1 MPTPRRTWPSL
12 QYPPIAVHR
21 NEALIDALQPV
32 SKNEDKNEVAFA
44 TFLDRQN
51 RLTEILSEQHQRSL
65 LPPLTLSTFTNDP
78 ADFITFMS
86 NFESQIES
94 NVQSNE
100 VRLRYL
106 EQYLEGEAK
115 DLIKGCQFKDPEL
128 GYPEAKKL
136 LKDKYGDPY
145 KISNAYIKKAAEWP
159 VINYGNDAELDHLST
174 FLTQCVSAMESIAYL
189 HILDHPQNLQNL
201 MRKLPTYLQDRWRR
215 QVINIRASTDR
226 LPGFKNFADF
236 LRIEA
241 KIATDPVFSKQAL
254 AKSTTRDQQA
264 RTTKVDNYQRGRTY
278 RVTSHAINAE
288 SSATSQASSKCML
301 CKVETHDLDD
311 CKCFKEKTLADR
323 KKFLAE
329 KQLCYGCY
337 KPGHRSRGCIQ
348 KKECTVCKG
357 RHPTGLHDYNFTAR
371 PRDKP
376 EEHQVNSTA
385 VEHVWSQL
393 PIVPVKLQYKDHH
406 IKTYAMLDSCSTGT
420 FITDNIRKQLKA
432 EGNNTKILVG
442 TVNGR
447 ALHDTK
453 VITGLKVSDLDDKQV
468 IELPRTFTRDEIPA
482 SESNIPQREL
492 VRNWQHLKKIADC
505 IPDRLQDSRVGLLIG
520 TNCPKAMEPK
530 DVVPCPGN
538 GPYAVLTFAGWTVVG
553 PCRNTVQV
561 NRIDC
566 NCVAIKEPSTVKPST
581 HHVHFVSSAK
591 EVITP
596 KALNNMMDLE
606 FSERK
611 DTSELAYSQDDN
623 HFLKILR
630 DGIKKENG
638 HYIMPL
644 PFRRDEVF
652 MPNNKEQAIS
662 RAMSL
667 KKRLTNDQKMYAD
680 YLKFMEDIL
689 DKDYAR
695 KVPSTVTAKAG
706 KTWYLPHHG
715 VYHPHKP
722 EKIRVVFDCSARF
735 GEVSLN
741 NELLQGPDLTSSL
754 VGVLT
759 RFRKEPVAFQADI
772 ESMFHQ
778 VRVSEEHRDFLRFL
792 WWPKGDLSQNLEEY
806 QMNVHLFGAV
816 SSPSCANFAV
826 QRTADETEAQVGKET
841 ADVLRRNFYVDDC
854 LRSEESDKKA
864 IERVHDT
871 IHACK
876 EGGFHLT
883 KISSNSR
890 RVLETIPED
899 ERSKEVKGIY
909 LSFDNLPVERAL
921 SSSG

>member
-1 MPTPRRTWPSL
+1 VINDSNLKGIGRPPSFNSARFSQTMTLNMKSEIPTPRRTWPSL
-12 QYPPIAVHR
+12 QTPQYPPIAVHR

-78 ADFITFMS
+78 ADFITFMN

-145 KISNAYIKKAAEWP
+145 KISNAYLKKAAEWP
-159 VINYGNDAELDHLST
+159 VINHGNDAELDHLST

-311 CKCFKEKTLADR
+311 YQDIDHVAAY
-323 KKFLAE
+323 KKKSAPSA
-329 KQLCYGCY
+329 KVDTPQV
-337 KPGHRSRGCIQ
+337 S
-348 KKECTVCKG
+348 T
-357 RHPTGLHDYNFTAR
+357 TTNFTAR

-581 HHVHFVSSAK
+581 HHVHSVSSAK

-644 PFRRDEVF
+644 PIRRDEVF

-662 RAMSL
+662 RAMWL
-667 KKRLTNDQKMYAD
+667 KKRLTSDQRMYAD

-722 EKIRVVFDCSARF
+722 EKIR
-735 GEVSLN
+735 
-741 NELLQGPDLTSSL
+741 
-754 VGVLT
+754 GV
-759 RFRKEPVAFQADI
+759 
-772 ESMFHQ
+772 
-778 VRVSEEHRDFLRFL
+778 
-792 WWPKGDLSQNLEEY
+792 
-806 QMNVHLFGAV
+806 
-816 SSPSCANFAV
+816 
-826 QRTADETEAQVGKET
+826 
-841 ADVLRRNFYVDDC
+841 
-854 LRSEESDKKA
+854 
-864 IERVHDT
+864 
-871 IHACK
+871 
-876 EGGFHLT
+876 
-883 KISSNSR
+883 
-890 RVLETIPED
+890 
-899 ERSKEVKGIY
+899 
-909 LSFDNLPVERAL
+909 
-921 SSSG
+921 

>member
-1 MPTPRRTWPSL
+1 MCHVEYVIGSTTNYTSTSTANAASNPSIPDTVFRRYQSSFLVSDTYRYPRSAKLNIKSEIPTPRRTWPSL
-12 QYPPIAVHR
+12 QTPQYPPIAVHR

-51 RLTEILSEQHQRSL
+51 RLTEILSEQHQRNL

-94 NVQSNE
+94 KVQSNE

-159 VINYGNDAELDHLST
+159 VINHEKTTDIS
-174 FLTQCVSAMESIAYL
+174 SRSMEKTSHQYKSV
-189 HILDHPQNLQNL
+189 HRSFN
-201 MRKLPTYLQDRWRR
+201 
-215 QVINIRASTDR
+215 R

-241 KIATDPVFSKQAL
+241 KIATEPVFSKQAL

-288 SSATSQASSKCML
+288 SSATSQASSKFML

-311 CKCFKEKTLADR
+311 CRCFKEKTLADR

-337 KPGHRSRGCIQ
+337 RLGHRSRGCIQ
-348 KKECTVCKG
+348 KREYTVCKD

-393 PIVPVKLQYKDHH
+393 LIVPVKLQYMDHH

-468 IELPRTFTRDEIPA
+468 IELPRTYTRDEIPA

-553 PCRNTVQV
+553 PCRNTVQF

-566 NCVAIKEPSTVKPST
+566 KCVAIKEPSTVKPLT

-596 KALNNMMDLE
+596 KALSNMMDLE

-662 RAMSL
+662 RAMWL

-715 VYHPHKP
+715 IYHPHKP
-722 EKIRVVFDCSARF
+722 EKICVVFDCSARF

-741 NELLQGPDLTSSL
+741 NELLQ
-754 VGVLT
+754 
-759 RFRKEPVAFQADI
+759 
-772 ESMFHQ
+772 
-778 VRVSEEHRDFLRFL
+778 
-792 WWPKGDLSQNLEEY
+792 
-806 QMNVHLFGAV
+806 
-816 SSPSCANFAV
+816 
-826 QRTADETEAQVGKET
+826 
-841 ADVLRRNFYVDDC
+841 
-854 LRSEESDKKA
+854 
-864 IERVHDT
+864 
-871 IHACK
+871 
-876 EGGFHLT
+876 
-883 KISSNSR
+883 
-890 RVLETIPED
+890 
-899 ERSKEVKGIY
+899 
-909 LSFDNLPVERAL
+909 
-921 SSSG
+921 